1 MIHKTKRN
9 VKERIDFIHDEK
21 FLDLKESFGENYIML
36 DPDFSAESVI
46 SQAKVVISKPI
57 STTGII
63 ALHLD
68 VDSFYYDPTHSIRP
82 LDTGLRGVTLL
93 HTHSD
98 LYNAL
103 SRFFKTT

>member
-1 MIHKTKRN
+1 
-9 VKERIDFIHDEK
+9 
-21 FLDLKESFGENYIML
+21 ML

-46 SQAKVVISKPI
+46 NQAKVVISKPI

-63 ALHLD
+63 ALNLG
-68 VDSFYYDPTHSIRP
+68 VDSFYYDPTHNIRP
-82 LDTGLRGVTLL
+82 LDTGLRGITLL

-103 SRFFKTT
+103 SKFFRTT